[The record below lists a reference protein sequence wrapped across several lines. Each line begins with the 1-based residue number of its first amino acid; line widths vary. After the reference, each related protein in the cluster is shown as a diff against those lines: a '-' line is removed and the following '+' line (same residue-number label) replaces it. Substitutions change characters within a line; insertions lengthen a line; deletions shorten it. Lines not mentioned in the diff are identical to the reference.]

1 MVERDHVSARP
12 VKTSYSTKVEQ
23 LGGKMANT
31 KTTLTAEVRVP
42 ALAAI
47 QALRQE
53 LEREIETLSS
63 DFHAVKRT
71 EQLLSAD
78 ESVPAN
84 TSALSGNQACGT
96 APYGPTAPVSA
107 LPRGLR
113 NAIGLLADCLPA
125 RFTAVDVLAL
135 LQKQDFKFMGNP
147 AAAVRDAL
155 HTLSH
160 GKDPTFGIAEQGKA
174 GKLSIYER
182 S

>member
-1 MVERDHVSARP
+1 VVERVHISARP

-23 LGGKMANT
+23 LGGKMANS

-53 LEREIETLSS
+53 LEREIEILSS

-78 ESVPAN
+78 ESVSAN
-84 TSALSGNQACGT
+84 TSALSGNRACGT
-96 APYGPTAPVSA
+96 AHYGATSPVSA

-113 NAIGLLADCLPA
+113 NAVRLLADCLPA
-125 RFTAVDVLAL
+125 RFTAADVLAL
-135 LQKQDFKFMGNP
+135 LQKQDVKFIGNP

-160 GKDPTFGIAEQGKA
+160 GKDPAFRIAEQGKA
-174 GKLSIYER
+174 GRLSVYER